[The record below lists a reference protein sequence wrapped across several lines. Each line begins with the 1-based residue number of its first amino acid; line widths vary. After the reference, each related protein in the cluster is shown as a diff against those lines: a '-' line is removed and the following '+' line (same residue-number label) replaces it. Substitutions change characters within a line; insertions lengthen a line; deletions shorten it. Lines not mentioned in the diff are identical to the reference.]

1 MLCSS
6 FFPSLFVP
14 FADPRK
20 EVLLV
25 YHLHARAVARDG
37 ELEEV
42 ARPEAS
48 YALVGARLDNL
59 AIARFL
65 REIELRDSLFHAGL
79 RPTLPN
85 ARAILDT
92 LVARGLIV
100 VLRKRGE
107 RALEATALREER
119 TIARELQN
127 LQRDKRLRLPGRRLL
142 LVASADYGKVPGR
155 GRYQVVPNREAAALL
170 SAAAG
175 APGLD
180 SRARDTLEKA
190 VARLAPDW
198 RAPRTPEGLVLLR
211 ELPPAATV
219 ARSEAPLTPSQIR
232 ALKDAAKTVKLE
244 VVVLGP
250 DSELLKIINFAIDAP
265 DGDSQEGDLGPSGR
279 TTIASAKQGRAKV
292 TLHLAQ

>member
-1 MLCSS
+1 MLSSS

-14 FADPRK
+14 FAEPRK

-42 ARPEAS
+42 SRPEAS
-48 YALVGARLDNL
+48 YLLVGARLDNVG
-59 AIARFL
+59 IVRFL
-65 REIELRDSLFHAGL
+65 REIELRDSLFRAGL
-79 RPTLPN
+79 GPALPN

-92 LVARGLIV
+92 LVARGTIV

-107 RALEATALREER
+107 RALDVGPLREER
-119 TIARELQN
+119 TIAREFQN
-127 LQRDKRLRLPGRRLL
+127 LQRDKRVRLPGRRLL
-142 LVASADYGKVPGR
+142 LVAGADFGKLPGR
-155 GRYQVVPNREAAALL
+155 SRYQVVPNREATALL
-170 SAAAG
+170 LAAAG

-180 SRARDTLEKA
+180 GQARDTLARAAE
-190 VARLAPDW
+190 RLAPDW
-198 RAPRTPEGLVLLR
+198 RAPRAPEGLVLLR
-211 ELPPAATV
+211 ELPPATAV
-219 ARSEAPLTPSQIR
+219 ARSEAPLTPSQLR

-265 DGDSQEGDLGPSGR
+265 DGDSHEGDLGSSGR

-292 TLHLAQ
+292 TLHLAE